1 MTSPKIQKDIVSC
14 VATETTNAIIREMDG
29 ALFSVLIDESRDIST
44 KEQMAV
50 VLRYVGK
57 NGYVVERFVGI
68 EHVSST
74 TAASLKESL
83 DNMFSRFG
91 LSLSMLRGQG
101 YDGASNMQVNVVG
114 VSAKCHD
121 ILHEKHALAV
131 IEALGKGELSSG
143 QGLNQE
149 ITLKRSADTR
159 WSSHYGTLMSII
171 SIFPSVVDVL
181 EVIEVEGNSEQR
193 FQANTLLKLM
203 QSFDF
208 VFCLFLM
215 KNILGYANELSRALQ
230 RKDQD
235 ILNAVKLVEVYKH
248 NLQKL
253 RDSGWDSLF
262 GQVSTFCSKHGIDV
276 LDMDDLFLIPG
287 RSRHK
292 AREITNLHRY
302 RVELFY
308 VVLDMQLQELNNR
321 FNESNTELLICL
333 ACLCPNDLFAAFD
346 KEKLLRLAEFY
357 PKAFSAIDLIA
368 LEMQLNVYIMD
379 LRSSA
384 EFSELKGI
392 GELART
398 MVKTK
403 KDKVYPLV
411 YQLVTLALI
420 LPVATATVERVF
432 SAMNFVKNR
441 LRNRMSDQWLNDNL
455 LVYIEKDVFA
465 CIDNEDIIRRFQN
478 MKTRREQLKKF

>member
-1 MTSPKIQKDIVSC
+1 MNQKQHIATFFGRQSEKTQSEYETRLNAVVDCIRFLLNQGLAFRGYDESDGSSNRGNFLELLHFLADHNEDINAVTFKNTPLNLQMMSPNIQKHIVSC

-29 ALFSVLIDESRDIST
+29 TLFSILIDESRDIST
-44 KEQMAV
+44 KEQMVV
-50 VLRYVGK
+50 VLRYVDK
-57 NGYVVERFVGI
+57 NGYMVERFVGI

-101 YDGASNMQVNVVG
+101 YDGASNMQGEFNGLKTLILEENESAYYVHCFALQLALISMAKKHEKVNSLFNLVSMLVNVVG
-114 VSAKCHD
+114 VSAKRRD

-143 QGLNQE
+143 Q
-149 ITLKRSADTR
+149 
-159 WSSHYGTLMSII
+159 
-171 SIFPSVVDVL
+171 
-181 EVIEVEGNSEQR
+181 
-193 FQANTLLKLM
+193 
-203 QSFDF
+203 
-208 VFCLFLM
+208 
-215 KNILGYANELSRALQ
+215 
-230 RKDQD
+230 
-235 ILNAVKLVEVYKH
+235 
-248 NLQKL
+248 
-253 RDSGWDSLF
+253 
-262 GQVSTFCSKHGIDV
+262 
-276 LDMDDLFLIPG
+276 
-287 RSRHK
+287 
-292 AREITNLHRY
+292 
-302 RVELFY
+302 
-308 VVLDMQLQELNNR
+308 
-321 FNESNTELLICL
+321 
-333 ACLCPNDLFAAFD
+333 AFD

-357 PKAFSAIDLIA
+357 PKDFSAIDLIA
-368 LEMQLNVYIMD
+368 LEMQLDVYITD

-420 LPVATATVERVF
+420 LPVPTATVERVF

-441 LRNRMSDQWLNDNL
+441 L
-455 LVYIEKDVFA
+455 
-465 CIDNEDIIRRFQN
+465 
-478 MKTRREQLKKF
+478 